1 MSTADAEMPDGDAD
15 PEVEPDAEPEEDE
28 GPLEDV
34 SLDLFDL
41 VRSSRNAHGLRH
53 GDYLRYRQ
61 YCSRRLLRLRRLR
74 SSLARPPYTPP
85 PPRMAR
91 DPKHLML
98 PLFLPTAVRDAG
110 QAREHGAGAAAALP
124 PAAAAQQGGE
134 VEPVLEASPARARRQ
149 ADGHEAE
156 AYSASFPGNFPR
168 ALHSAGARPAQ
179 ALAHDL
185 HRALA
190 RLRRR
195 AGPPVLADGR
205 GGGAVV
211 PTAT

>member
-61 YCSRRLLRLRRLR
+61 YCSRRLLRLRRSLKLTHGKGRYKPQPLELR
-74 SSLARPPYTPP
+74 
-85 PPRMAR
+85 MVR

-98 PLFLPTAVRDAG
+98 PLFCCERAWAYAMQVKRENTA
-110 QAREHGAGAAAALP
+110 Q
-124 PAAAAQQGGE
+124 
-134 VEPVLEASPARARRQ
+134 
-149 ADGHEAE
+149 
-156 AYSASFPGNFPR
+156 
-168 ALHSAGARPAQ
+168 
-179 ALAHDL
+179 
-185 HRALA
+185 
-190 RLRRR
+190 
-195 AGPPVLADGR
+195 
-205 GGGAVV
+205 
-211 PTAT
+211 